1 MADSGPRGAPPRFL
15 DITMSSLSDTLG
27 LYLRLLR
34 FTLPY
39 WRVFAVSVL
48 AMTITA
54 ATEPAIPALAK
65 PLLDRSFV
73 SKDVEFMRWVPVG
86 IVAIML
92 LRGVASF
99 ISDYALQWT
108 AQKVIADLRAR
119 MFDTL
124 LHLPATFFDHSMS
137 GKLISKFVY
146 DTLQVTSAAT
156 GALTVIVKDSLVI
169 IGLLGWLLWENWR
182 LTLVSLTVGPVIVII
197 VRAFSGRLRQ
207 MSRAEQGAMGELN
220 HALEESIIAHKVVK
234 VFDGLEYE
242 ADRFHK
248 GSERVRRFNM
258 KAVIAASANV
268 PLTQLAAASAV
279 AVIVHLAINQAARD
293 QTTVGGFVSFLGA
306 MLMLLAP
313 LKRLTNVSAQLQRGL
328 AGAESVFALID
339 ENRELDKGQRD
350 IGRARGA
357 LAFRDVHFTYATATR
372 PALCGLDLE
381 IAAGETVALVGSS
394 GSGKTT
400 TANMVPRFYDPTS
413 GQILLDGIDLRDLT
427 LASLRANIALVSQDV
442 VLFNDTVAGNIAYG
456 RLARVGRDQVIA
468 AARAANALEF
478 IEAMPQGFDTLIGEN
493 GVRLSGGQRQ
503 RIAIAR
509 AFLKDAPVLIL
520 DEATS
525 ALDSETE
532 RNVQK
537 QLDDLMRGRTTL
549 VIAHRLSTIERADR
563 IVVMQH
569 GRIVEIGRHAD
580 LLAAG
585 GAYARLQQMAGQGDL
600 LPASA
605 VVDPAR

>member
-1 MADSGPRGAPPRFL
+1 
-15 DITMSSLSDTLG
+15 MSRLSDTVG

-34 FTLPY
+34 FTAPY
-39 WRVFAVSVL
+39 WRVFMLSVI

-73 SKDVEFMRWVPVG
+73 TRDADFMKWVPAGIVG
-86 IVAIML
+86 IML
-92 LRGVASF
+92 IRGIASF
-99 ISDYALQWT
+99 VSDYALQWT

-124 LHLPATFFDHSMS
+124 VRLPATFFDHNMS

-156 GALTVIVKDSLVI
+156 GAVTVIVKDSLVI
-169 IGLLGWLLWENWR
+169 IGLLVWLLWENWR
-182 LTLVSLTVGPVIVII
+182 LTLVTLTVGPVIVLI
-197 VRAFSGRLRQ
+197 VRAFSGRLRR
-207 MSRAEQGAMGELN
+207 MSRAEQAAMGELN
-220 HALEESIIAHKVVK
+220 HAIEESIIAHKVVK
-234 VFDGLEYE
+234 VFDGLDYE
-242 ADRFHK
+242 VGRFHA

-279 AVIVHLAINQAARD
+279 AVIVYLAINQAARD

-339 ENRELDKGQRD
+339 EQRERD
-350 IGRARGA
+350 VGTRSIGRARGA
-357 LAFRDVHFTYATATR
+357 VGFEGVRFTYHEASR
-372 PALCGLDLE
+372 EALRGVDLQ

-400 TANMVPRFYDPTS
+400 CANLVPRFYDPVEGRLT
-413 GQILLDGIDLRDLT
+413 LDGIDLRELT

-442 VLFNDTVAGNIAYG
+442 VLFNDTVAANIAYG
-456 RLARVGRDQVIA
+456 RLGSVDRDQVIA

-537 QLDDLMRGRTTL
+537 QLDALMQGRTTL

-563 IVVMQH
+563 IVVMQE
-569 GRIVEIGRHAD
+569 GRIVEVGRHAE
-580 LLAAG
+580 LIALG
-585 GAYARLQQMAGQGDL
+585 GAYARLQQMASEAASR
-600 LPASA
+600 PADEVAGTPSGGVSA
-605 VVDPAR
+605 AGVPEGARP